1 MRLVERLM
9 VKPGGKVR
17 LSRIDTSDTAGVD
30 DKSAAQPRL
39 EKNLKRLA
47 ELQYLMYA
55 EDRRSLLV
63 VLQAMD
69 AAGKDGVIRHVMT
82 GLNPQGCQVT
92 PFKAPSKEEL
102 DHDYL
107 WRIHKEAPRR
117 GEIGIFN
124 RSHYEDVLVVR
135 VHDLVPKRVWEK
147 RFDQINAF
155 ERMLADEG
163 TAILKFFLHISP
175 EEQKRRFAA
184 RLEDETRHWK
194 LSPADFEERK
204 FWGAYQRA
212 YEDAMSRCSTPSA
225 PWFVIPS
232 DRKWFRNLAVSQII
246 VETLESF
253 HMKFP
258 EPSFDVSKLKL
269 E

>member
-1 MRLVERLM
+1 MKLVERLM
-9 VKPGGKVR
+9 VRPGAKVR
-17 LSRIDTSDTAGVD
+17 LSRVDTSDTAGVD
-30 DKSAAQPRL
+30 DKSKAGPRL
-39 EKNLKRLA
+39 EKNLERLA

-82 GLNPQGCQVT
+82 GLNPQGCRVT

-102 DHDYL
+102 EHDYL
-107 WRIHKEAPRR
+107 WRIHRETPRR

-135 VHDLVPKRVWEK
+135 VHDLAPKRVWEK

-155 ERMLADEG
+155 EKMLADEG
-163 TAILKFFLHISP
+163 TTILKFFLHISP
-175 EEQKRRFAA
+175 AEQKRRFEA

-204 FWGAYQRA
+204 FWDAYQRA
-212 YEDAMSRCSTPSA
+212 YEDALTRCSTPWA

-253 HMKFP
+253 RMRFP

-269 E
+269 T